1 MVFHIVA
8 FRKQNLGTTE
18 SVIPP
23 VRDETIMY
31 DDEGIMVPTLN
42 KVLWLYAQ
50 GAGLAS
56 VRLDS
61 PSLRDIGLEDVP
73 TFNIGDSFPVVEVI
87 NEAGSNTRVIEPC
100 YGICDYGASPLT
112 LTSTEKLIV
121 KGQGTTAGADTI
133 VVLCLGDS
141 LPTPVSGNIRT
152 IKATVNVTTT
162 PYEWSSGTL
171 TLTQS
176 LKSGTYDLVGLIVP
190 DPRVITARV
199 IFPGA
204 GWRPGILGT
213 TFTTSELL
221 NKYLFGNF
229 GVYGSFTHIQ
239 LPQLELL
246 TTTTITNPVVYL
258 QLIKRA

>member
-1 MVFHIVA
+1 MPFHIVA
-8 FRKQNLGTTE
+8 FRNENLGTTE
-18 SVIPP
+18 AIIPP
-23 VRDETIMY
+23 IRDETVMY

-42 KVLWLYAQ
+42 KILWLYAQ
-50 GAGLAS
+50 GTGLNHL
-56 VRLDS
+56 RLDS

-73 TFNIGDSFPVVEVI
+73 TFNYGNSIPIVESV
-87 NEAGSNTRVIEPC
+87 NEAGNSVKLIEPC

-112 LTSTEKLIV
+112 LTATEKLVV
-121 KGQGTTAGADTI
+121 KGSVISGPQNTI
-133 VVLCLGDS
+133 VVMCLADT
-141 LPTPVSGNIRT
+141 LPVPVSGNVRT

-162 PYEWSSGTL
+162 SYEWSSGTL
-171 TLTQS
+171 TLTQA

-190 DPRVITARV
+190 NQDVIAARV

-204 GWRPGILGT
+204 GWRPGLIGT

-239 LPQLELL
+239 LPQVELL
-246 TTTTITNPVVYL
+246 TSTSLTNPTVYL
-258 QLIKRA
+258 QVIKRA